1 MRQQQQQRVCVRVDP
16 GADLSSLLS
25 RRPYPYTSAKQ
36 YNAAREQPLGRE
48 WNTLTQ
54 NQRLTMPKVLATK
67 PGAIIKPIQRV

>member
-1 MRQQQQQRVCVRVDP
+1 MLRRRVCVRVRTLVLTYSRSFP
-16 GADLSSLLS
+16 S